1 MEGTKAY
8 RKRVLI
14 NIMVCVD
21 RSSSSNNKQIKIA
34 QPKVFKEK
42 IQKKNNINKK
52 KQNKMEIKL
61 FKVKKLIELTQL
73 MVFLDLK
80 YSNYFIYFD
89 L

>member
-8 RKRVLI
+8 RKRALI

-21 RSSSSNNKQIKIA
+21 RSSSSSNKLIKIA

-52 KQNKMEIKL
+52 RQSKMEIKL
-61 FKVKKLIELTQL
+61 FKVKKLIELT
-73 MVFLDLK
+73 
-80 YSNYFIYFD
+80 
-89 L
+89 